1 MNKGKPYEDTACKYL
16 TQRGYEILFRN
27 WHSKFGEIDIVAL
40 KGKKLVIAEVKGSQ
54 KGFPLWRVDCKKV
67 KKIYLTYLSLL
78 ETYPELEGFEVV
90 FLTLTVS
97 KKRVKEIKIVL
108 DDCINHLQ

>member
-1 MNKGKPYEDTACKYL
+1 MNRGKPYEDLACKYL
-16 TQRGYEILFRN
+16 TERGYEILFRN

-40 KGKKLVIAEVKGSQ
+40 KGKELVVAEVKGSQ
-54 KGFPLWRVDCKKV
+54 KGFPFWRIDCKKV

-78 ETYPELEGFEVV
+78 KSHPELEGFETV

-97 KKRVKEIKIVL
+97 RGRVKETKIVL
-108 DDCINHLQ
+108 DDCISHL